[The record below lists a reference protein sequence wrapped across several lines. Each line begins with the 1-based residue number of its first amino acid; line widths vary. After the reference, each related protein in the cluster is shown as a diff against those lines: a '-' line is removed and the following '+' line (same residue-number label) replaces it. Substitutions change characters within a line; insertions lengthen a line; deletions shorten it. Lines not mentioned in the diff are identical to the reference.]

1 MPKYMYSATYSPG
14 SWARMMR
21 IADDRAKAV
30 RQLMESLG
38 GSLESTYWEVS
49 ARAVF
54 AIADLPDSSAAA
66 AVAAVLSQ
74 SGAFKQVEANEVL
87 TQDQFTGVLELADNV
102 SEVYRVP
109 GHDLLED
116 DTSQSRFHR

>member
-21 IADDRAKAV
+21 IADDRVKAV
-30 RQLMESLG
+30 RLLMESLG
-38 GSLESTYWEVS
+38 GSLEFTYWEVS

-54 AIADLPDSSAAA
+54 AVADLPDSSSAA

-74 SGAFKQVEANEVL
+74 SGAFKKVETNEVL

-102 SEVYRVP
+102 SEAYRVP
-109 GHDLLED
+109 GQDLLED
-116 DTSQSRFHR
+116 DLSQSRFHR